1 MLYRNFRGKGG
12 LILLEIAWVLRVQH
26 APVCEIPLSLET
38 PVNWEELHS
47 RRSLH
52 AGEPLLICN
61 VWNESTAAL
70 IWEILCNKKYMPC
83 SSVSGFWSLH
93 LPLQGGLI
101 ASAIPSGMWS
111 CTSVHWDINNGVI
124 SVLVRLRGGAA
135 IDWGG
140 TDGALS
146 VYYGPSGLD
155 MHICGRWVDS
165 LPVQ

>member
-1 MLYRNFRGKGG
+1 MLWRNFRGKGG

-70 IWEILCNKKYMPC
+70 IWEILCNKKYMP
-83 SSVSGFWSLH
+83 SGFWSLH
-93 LPLQGGLI
+93 LSLQWGLN
-101 ASAIPSGMWS
+101 ASAIPSGMLS
-111 CTSVHWDINNGVI
+111 CISVHWDINNGVI

-135 IDWGG
+135 IDWDG
-140 TDGALS
+140 TLDGALPCIMDHQ
-146 VYYGPSGLD
+146 G
-155 MHICGRWVDS
+155 
-165 LPVQ
+165 

>member
-83 SSVSGFWSLH
+83 SSVSGSSTAGRTDCICSTLRH
-93 LPLQGGLI
+93 VVMHQCPLRYKQWGYLCSSQTQRWGSHWL
-101 ASAIPSGMWS
+101 GWYRR
-111 CTSVHWDINNGVI
+111 SVV
-124 SVLVRLRGGAA
+124 SVLWTIRARYAHLWQMSRQF
-135 IDWGG
+135 
-140 TDGALS
+140 T
-146 VYYGPSGLD
+146 
-155 MHICGRWVDS
+155 C
-165 LPVQ
+165 PVGI